1 MACSSVHRWPRA
13 AIRAVLLCAALGCA
27 AELLPANTLAQD
39 AGVRAPTVRRPHRP
53 RRPRRPQISARYRRM
68 RARWHQPA
76 AAHDRERWEATLPRP
91 PLVLVT
97 VAGGVRVEL
106 VPEHDDGGFD
116 PDARRRAE
124 EALAARRSGARHPID
139 PGVLDRV
146 YRAQRHFRVP
156 FVWVV
161 SGFRE
166 DRSTSRHTM
175 GRAIDVVLPGVRD
188 TVLANHL
195 RAEGFSGVG
204 TYTVSGFVHIDVRN
218 RSYFWLDGTSPGRR
232 SRARRVLLA
241 RASSAD
247 ARARARGVLP
257 PFPPSAAEDATDD
270 DEAAID
276 APEIVEEVATEPAAA
291 VTPVSP

>member
-1 MACSSVHRWPRA
+1 
-13 AIRAVLLCAALGCA
+13 
-27 AELLPANTLAQD
+27 
-39 AGVRAPTVRRPHRP
+39 
-53 RRPRRPQISARYRRM
+53 M
-68 RARWHQPA
+68 RARWHVPA
-76 AAHDRERWEATLPRP
+76 APRDRERWEATLPRP
-91 PLVLVT
+91 PLVLVS

-106 VPEHDDGGFD
+106 VPERDDGGFD
-116 PDARRRAE
+116 ADALRRAE
-124 EALAARRSGARHPID
+124 EALAVRRSGARHPID
-139 PGVLDRV
+139 SGVLDRV

-188 TVLANHL
+188 TALAEHF

-204 TYTVSGFVHIDVRN
+204 TYAVSGFVHIDVRN
-218 RSYFWLDGTSPGRR
+218 RSYFWLDGTAPGRR
-232 SRARRVLLA
+232 SRARRVLVA

-257 PFPPSAAEDATDD
+257 PFPPSAAEDETDY

-276 APEIVEEVATEPAAA
+276 TPEVVEETTLEPRAA
-291 VTPVSP
+291 VTAARDGGAPSGAGTPPDGGVRDGGVRVVSPW